1 MYEYSAGLSECMSQ
15 KKHLFS
21 SLSIVHNYTS
31 SIEIIVMLQ
40 LSHCKNECALS
51 NQIKIVAT
59 DYKQYY

>member
-31 SIEIIVMLQ
+31 SIETIVM
-40 LSHCKNECALS
+40 LSHCKNECALY
-51 NQIKIVAT
+51 NQNKIVAT